1 MFIKCWCFFF
11 LPTVFHSCIF
21 TGIYVYLSSS
31 FVHHYITGY
40 WFLFIYLDLLN
51 FRQSYLLNS
60 ISTNFFSIKISTY
73 VFTLYSES
81 LYSWSTYSHYHVF
94 INMQSWFHILE
105 KKLMYLKPRNPVKV
119 GENYVFIFYPSSAEI
134 WCWWLHL
141 IYIISVYIWYLRFKK
156 CRIIF
161 ADDYYLVKHDCWIEL
176 SLVHFDWIKLLNFV
190 WLIRKV
196 YNFDWLL

>member
-1 MFIKCWCFFF
+1 MFLLCILKAYTHGLPILTIMF
-11 LPTVFHSCIF
+11 LSICNHDF
-21 TGIYVYLSSS
+21 T
-31 FVHHYITGY
+31 F
-40 WFLFIYLDLLN
+40 W
-51 FRQSYLLNS
+51 
-60 ISTNFFSIKISTY
+60 K
-73 VFTLYSES
+73 
-81 LYSWSTYSHYHVF
+81 
-94 INMQSWFHILE
+94 

-134 WCWWLHL
+134 WCWWPHL